1 MRNCASTEGVGWV
14 CVSSRVRRVGVS
26 TLDGGGVAGMRGV
39 CRTKFTD
46 RIFFFR
52 TKFVSYVY
60 GVSGLGV

>member
-1 MRNCASTEGVGWV
+1 V

-52 TKFVSYVY
+52 TKFVSYVR
-60 GVSGLGV
+60 S